1 MGTALPDGRVWGIY
15 QRNEESQNEIMPGA
29 LKRMEPGKW
38 IRALR
43 EERLIKPSDVE
54 RITRNISDFKG
65 NADFYVSH
73 STLADIEAGSIPS
86 IHKLFSLALCFK
98 LPLNDLLMPFGVDLE
113 EATAAYETKP
123 APDLATSPAPLVR
136 EPAFRFQLNFD
147 AKVSSPETILLKLQ
161 SQDLSMLPSALQ
173 SRVDPVRYRYALI
186 GSKDDSMADLLPP
199 RSLVEIDT
207 AQKAAQVF
215 AWRTLRERPIY
226 LVWHSQGH
234 TCGWCQVDG
243 RELTLIP
250 HPVSRQLIRRFKMPS
265 EATVVGRVTN
275 AWLPFE
281 GLQTQHEIAC

>member
-1 MGTALPDGRVWGIY
+1 
-15 QRNEESQNEIMPGA
+15 
-29 LKRMEPGKW
+29 MEPGKW

-54 RITRNISDFKG
+54 RITRNIAQLKG
-65 NADFYVSH
+65 NTDFYVSH

-86 IHKLFSLALCFK
+86 IHKLFSLALCCK
-98 LPLNDLLMPFGVDLE
+98 LPLKDLLIPFGVDLE
-113 EATAAYETKP
+113 EATTTYEGEP
-123 APDLATSPAPLVR
+123 APDLASPAPLVR

-161 SQDLSMLPSALQ
+161 SQDLLMLPSALQ
-173 SRVDPVRYRYALI
+173 ARIDPVRYRYALI
-186 GSKDDSMADLLPP
+186 GSKDDSMGDLLPA

-207 AQKAAQVF
+207 AQKAVQVF
-215 AWRTLRERPIY
+215 AWRTLRDRPIY
-226 LVWHSQGH
+226 LVWHSEGH

-265 EATVVGRVTN
+265 EAIIVGRVTN

-281 GLQTQHEIAC
+281 SIQTREIAS